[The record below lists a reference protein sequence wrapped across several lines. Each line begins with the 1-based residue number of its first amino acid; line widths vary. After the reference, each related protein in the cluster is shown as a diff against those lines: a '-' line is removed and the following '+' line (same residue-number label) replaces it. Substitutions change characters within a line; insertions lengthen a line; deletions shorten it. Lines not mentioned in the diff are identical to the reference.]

1 MVDETRITKGPKGAD
16 YFQNAAFPDK
26 TAVTGHSIA
35 VFDDSG
41 SPHANWPVHMPE
53 QYSTAMDIEL
63 QVFWF
68 SVSVTTGNVRW
79 RAEVE
84 RLAEGGNPLNANN
97 FGTQK
102 EVTSNV
108 QGTLAVLSKAVIPVT
123 RADMDT
129 INPGDPFRLRL
140 TRDTPDAADTLFGYA
155 LIYFWTMKQ

>member
-35 VFDDSG
+35 VFEDGGD
-41 SPHANWPVHMPE
+41 PHANWPAHMPE

-63 QVFWF
+63 QIFWF
-68 SVSVTTGNVRW
+68 SVNVTTGNVRW

-84 RLAEGGNPLNANN
+84 RLAVGGNPLTADN
-97 FGTQK
+97 FGTLK

-108 QGTLAVLSKAVIPVT
+108 QGTLAVLSKAVIPIT
-123 RADMDT
+123 RADMGT

-140 TRDTPDAADTLFGYA
+140 TRRTTDAADTLVGNA
-155 LIYFWTMKQ
+155 LMYFWTMKQ